1 MPLVQK
7 IQNDLKGRD
16 DVLIL
21 AHNAG
26 VDSHETI
33 AKYFQDSGFTF
44 TPIVDSGKQGA
55 DSKALGVRAYPTNI
69 VIGPDGKVLHASVGF
84 NETVIRKLLGAPA
97 KG

>member
-7 IQNDLKGRD
+7 IQKDIEGRS
-16 DVLIL
+16 DVMIV

-26 VDSHETI
+26 VDSKDEI
-33 AKYFQDSGFTF
+33 SKYFKDSGFTF
-44 TPIVDSGKQGA
+44 TPIIDAGDKGGDSRMM
-55 DSKALGVRAYPTNI
+55 GVAAYPTNI

-84 NETVIRKLLGAPA
+84 NETLIRKLLGAPA